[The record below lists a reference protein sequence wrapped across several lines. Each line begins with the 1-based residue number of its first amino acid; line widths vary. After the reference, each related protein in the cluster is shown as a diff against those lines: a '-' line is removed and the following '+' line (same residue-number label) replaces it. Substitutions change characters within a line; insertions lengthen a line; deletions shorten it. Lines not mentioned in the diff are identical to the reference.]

1 MKRYLIALAMII
13 SLALTTG
20 CNTMS
25 GIGKDIEQAG
35 DAIKNAADRNKSS

>member
-1 MKRYLIALAMII
+1 MKRYLFAILMII
-13 SLALTTG
+13 SLAVTSG

-35 DAIKNAADRNKSS
+35 DAIDKAASKNKTY